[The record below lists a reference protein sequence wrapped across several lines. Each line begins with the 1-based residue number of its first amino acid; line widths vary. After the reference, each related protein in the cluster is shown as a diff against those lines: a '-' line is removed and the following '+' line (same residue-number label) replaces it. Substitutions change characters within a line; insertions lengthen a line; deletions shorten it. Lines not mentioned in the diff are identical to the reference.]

1 MDAGSWILVIEV
13 ISLFAGDFRM
23 LPSCT
28 RNLKEAAC
36 LILAEEVRGP
46 KTIAYCYRDGE
57 KDPGR
62 ARPTKPQRPDCPD
75 CRAPAG
81 MGWG

>member
-1 MDAGSWILVIEV
+1 MEWILVIHV
-13 ISLFAGDFRM
+13 IAFFSGDFRV
-23 LPSCT
+23 PDSRT
-28 RNLKEAAC
+28 RGLTEAAC
-36 LILAEEVRGP
+36 LTLVQEVQGP

-62 ARPTKPQRPDCPD
+62 ARPAKPQPPFCAD

-81 MGWG
+81 LGWG